1 MTQSIKEFGHYNHLF
16 VLVWQMDLIDKQFC
30 NGVLCS

>member
-1 MTQSIKEFGHYNHLF
+1 MTHSIKSSDTNHLF
-16 VLVWQMDLIDKQFC
+16 VLEWQMDLIDKQFC